1 MIEII
6 FGIRKPPEYSSIG
19 INKRRS
25 AQMWVVVYVAPNQK
39 IALILKELLEIEG
52 ILVRLK
58 GTNLSEIGER
68 NVEIMV
74 SNLEIE
80 EANEVI
86 NNALQSF

>member
-1 MIEII
+1 
-6 FGIRKPPEYSSIG
+6 
-19 INKRRS
+19 
-25 AQMWVVVYVAPNQK
+25 MWVVVYVAPNQK